1 MIFNFIKAKYGEKAI
16 LLFTDT
22 DSLCYAIETEDVYED
37 LDQYRDLF
45 DNSDY
50 AEPSKFFFKN
60 NKKVIGKFKDEAAGN
75 PITEVAALKPKM
87 YSYVKETKRKKICDK
102 MYLLVNNTK
111 NNKAAKGIKENIKEK
126 DIKHSHYLDCLFNN
140 QIMQHKMRT
149 IRSDHHVISSYQSIK
164 PVYLV
169 MMISVI
175 FSMMVLIVLLMDIVK
190 KN

>member
-22 DSLCYAIETEDVYED
+22 DSLCYVIETEDVYED

-87 YSYVKETKRKKICDK
+87 YSYVKETKRKK
-102 MYLLVNNTK
+102 YV
-111 NNKAAKGIKENIKEK
+111 
-126 DIKHSHYLDCLFNN
+126 
-140 QIMQHKMRT
+140 
-149 IRSDHHVISSYQSIK
+149 IRCIY
-164 PVYLV
+164 
-169 MMISVI
+169 
-175 FSMMVLIVLLMDIVK
+175 
-190 KN
+190 